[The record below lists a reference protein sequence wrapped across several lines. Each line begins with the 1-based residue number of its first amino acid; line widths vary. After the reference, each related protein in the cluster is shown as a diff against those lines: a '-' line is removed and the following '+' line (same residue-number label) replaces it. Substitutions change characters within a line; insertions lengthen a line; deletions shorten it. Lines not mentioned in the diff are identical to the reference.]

1 MGEMTTRPTQ
11 QQAAET
17 YRDLQHTAAGEQPGP
32 QFSPVVDD
40 DAAQME
46 YNRAWAAAHPNARR
60 LNPGVVACFALGA
73 PLCFVC
79 LPALLAGPSVW
90 AVAGSVLGV
99 TLLALGWLATERGR

>member
-1 MGEMTTRPTQ
+1 MSTFSQEQVDTALDHMR
-11 QQAAET
+11 
-17 YRDLQHTAAGEQPGP
+17 RTAAGES

-73 PLCFVC
+73 PLCFMC
-79 LPALLAGPSVW
+79 LPALLAGLSVW

-99 TLLALGWLATERGR
+99 TLLGLGWLATERGR